1 MHSHPQ
7 PLSTS
12 SPHMPI
18 GLELEPH
25 YDHLASPE
33 FLSFERA
40 GSKAWEAYSCFG
52 LECHAVQC
60 MYQTTMIMIM
70 TEDLFIVIVAILGPS
85 SSS

>member
-7 PLSTS
+7 SLSTS

-40 GSKAWEAYSCFG
+40 GSKAWEAYCKEFPKERVSTLSTCIF
-52 LECHAVQC
+52 
-60 MYQTTMIMIM
+60 
-70 TEDLFIVIVAILGPS
+70 S
-85 SSS
+85 SL